1 MFIKVLRMDENR
13 EIILADF
20 NNDND
25 SKSNRIDQALA
36 VQSTL

>member
-13 EIILADF
+13 AIILADF

-25 SKSNRIDQALA
+25 SKRNRIDQALA